1 MQQSRKSIF
10 RGRTGARTLANN
22 GKIICGAV
30 LASGN
35 GSNAENIIRFAR
47 QNPDK
52 IKIPVII
59 CDQPGAGI
67 IERAKKLG
75 VPCIVIPGTK
85 ATRREQETKILE
97 TLAEHQIEWVFLA
110 GYMRLVSAEFL
121 ARFADPTLGI
131 NRIVNIH
138 PSLLPQFPG
147 VDSYRRAYDAGVNLA
162 GVTLHFV
169 DNGIDTGPIIEQ
181 RKFERAA
188 NEDFETFRSRGMAL
202 EYEVYT
208 SFLKRLTEGRPTR
221 IEIASRIPDCRLEK
235 WAREARDH
243 MDAPLEALEEV
254 KVYKIKPH
262 ESRQV
267 LLQDKLRSVFAD
279 PVLQEFYTEE
289 RRYASRQK
297 APSFVAEVSFRP
309 GVTDNPARSAEEALS
324 LAGINAEVASGS
336 LYYMYGDVDANAA
349 NRVASELLANNLIQ
363 KVDVWPIDVFRA
375 KARFDDV
382 ALPHVV
388 FAAPPQVEEISLDLD
403 DAGLEKLSKDRCL
416 ALSLEE
422 MKHIRAPH
430 GGNKPKPT
438 DVELEIIAQSWS
450 EHCKHKIFSA
460 KIEYTDSAGKTQ
472 VIDNLYR
479 TYIKRATKEIAEERK
494 LDWLISVF
502 SDNAGIV
509 RFDDNI
515 DLCIKVETHNSPSAL
530 DPYGGALT
538 GILGVN
544 RDILGAGLGARPIA
558 NTDVFCF
565 APPDMPS
572 APEEQFMPKGPAAPR
587 RILEGVHRGVEDG
600 GNKSGIPTVNGA
612 FFFDRN
618 YAGKPLVFVGTVGV
632 MPHVLP
638 DGRPSAEKKLSV
650 GDHIM
655 MIGGAIGADG
665 IHGATFSSLELND
678 NAPATA
684 VQIGDP
690 LTQKR
695 MTDFLMEARDLGL
708 YVALTDNGAGGLSSS
723 VGEMASL
730 SNGACI
736 DLALCPVKYPGLS
749 PWELMV
755 SESQERM
762 TIAVSPGKCDQFL
775 ALAKRRGVM
784 ATDIGFFKNDGK
796 LTVLYQG
803 KLTGELELDF
813 VHNSLPQMELKAEWT
828 GPKPRGAWSAST
840 KLEDKKQPA
849 PKKPGEALLK
859 LLQSPNITSKEKWVR
874 AYDHEVQAAT
884 HQKPFV
890 GVAADGPGDA
900 GVIWL
905 YPHGGSKENGVA
917 IGCGLAPRLSLV
929 DTCLMAQYAVDE
941 AVRNVVV
948 SGGDP
953 DMCCLL
959 DNFCWPDPVA
969 SAKNPDG
976 AYKLGQLVR
985 ACQGLYDIC
994 KAYGTPLVSGKDSM
1008 KNDFRGKDKRR
1019 QDIVISVLPTLMV
1032 TAMAK
1037 APMGCSVGSNFKAA
1051 GDLIYLLGG
1060 NGHGLA
1066 GSEFSCH
1073 FEVTDDAPSID
1084 LKKNLALYRTFHQAL
1099 KQGLIASAHDISEG
1113 GLLTAIAES
1122 MIGGRAGAALS
1133 LENASNDVFF
1143 NEAAGRILVSVS
1155 SAHVAAFEKI
1165 FATAPIGKVTS
1176 DDKLVIDKTDAI
1188 PLSALVEA
1196 WKKGF

>member
-1 MQQSRKSIF
+1 M
-10 RGRTGARTLANN
+10 
-22 GKIICGAV
+22 
-30 LASGN
+30 
-35 GSNAENIIRFAR
+35 
-47 QNPDK
+47 
-52 IKIPVII
+52 
-59 CDQPGAGI
+59 
-67 IERAKKLG
+67 
-75 VPCIVIPGTK
+75 
-85 ATRREQETKILE
+85 
-97 TLAEHQIEWVFLA
+97 
-110 GYMRLVSAEFL
+110 
-121 ARFADPTLGI
+121 
-131 NRIVNIH
+131 
-138 PSLLPQFPG
+138 
-147 VDSYRRAYDAGVNLA
+147 
-162 GVTLHFV
+162 
-169 DNGIDTGPIIEQ
+169 
-181 RKFERAA
+181 
-188 NEDFETFRSRGMAL
+188 
-202 EYEVYT
+202 
-208 SFLKRLTEGRPTR
+208 
-221 IEIASRIPDCRLEK
+221 
-235 WAREARDH
+235 
-243 MDAPLEALEEV
+243 
-254 KVYKIKPH
+254 
-262 ESRQV
+262 
-267 LLQDKLRSVFAD
+267 
-279 PVLQEFYTEE
+279 
-289 RRYASRQK
+289 
-297 APSFVAEVSFRP
+297 
-309 GVTDNPARSAEEALS
+309 
-324 LAGINAEVASGS
+324 ASGS
-336 LYYMYGDVDANAA
+336 LYYMYGDVDAKDADK
-349 NRVASELLANNLIQ
+349 VASELLANNLIQ
-363 KVDVWPIDVFRA
+363 KVDVWPIDAFRSR
-375 KARFDDV
+375 ARFDGV
-382 ALPHVV
+382 ELPHVA
-388 FAAPPQVEEISLDLD
+388 FATPPRVEEISLDLD
-403 DAGLEKLSKDRCL
+403 DAGLEKLSKDRFL

-422 MKHIRAPH
+422 MKHIRAAN
-430 GGNKPKPT
+430 GGGKRKPT
-438 DVELEIIAQSWS
+438 DVELEILAQSWS

-460 KIEYTDSAGKTQ
+460 KIEYKDETGKTV

-509 RFDDNI
+509 RFDDNV

-565 APPDMPS
+565 APPDMPT
-572 APEEQFMPKGPAAPR
+572 AAEEQFMPKGPASPR

-612 FFFDRN
+612 FFFDRD

-632 MPHVLP
+632 MPPVLP
-638 DGRPSAEKKLSV
+638 DGRPSAEKKLSA
-650 GDHIM
+650 GDRIVM
-655 MIGGAIGADG
+655 VGGAIGADG

-695 MTDFLMEARDLGL
+695 MTDFLLEARDLGL
-708 YVALTDNGAGGLSSS
+708 YTALTDNGAGGLSSS
-723 VGEMASL
+723 VGEMATL
-730 SNGACI
+730 SNGAQI

-762 TIAVSPGKCDQFL
+762 TVAVAPGKRDQFL
-775 ALAKRRGVM
+775 SLAARRGVT
-784 ATDIGFFKNDGK
+784 ATDIGFFKDDGK

-803 KLTGELELDF
+803 KLTGELELEF

-828 GPKPRGAWSAST
+828 GPKQRGAWSTST
-840 KLEDKKQPA
+840 KLENKKQPA

-884 HQKPFV
+884 HQKPFT

-905 YPHGGSKENGVA
+905 YPHGGAKENGVA
-917 IGCGLAPRLSLV
+917 IGCGLAPRLSLL
-929 DTCLMAQYAVDE
+929 DPYLMAQYAVDE

-959 DNFCWPDPVA
+959 DNFCWPDPVV
-969 SAKNPDG
+969 SAKNPEG

-1008 KNDFRGKDKRR
+1008 KNDFRGKDKRG
-1019 QDIVISVLPTLMV
+1019 QEIAISVLPTLMV

-1037 APMGCSVGSNFKAA
+1037 APMGCSVGSSFKTA

-1060 NGHGLA
+1060 NGQGLA

-1073 FEVTDDAPSID
+1073 FETTENAPTID
-1084 LKKNLALYRTFHQAL
+1084 LEKNLALYRKLHQAL
-1099 KQGLIASAHDISEG
+1099 KQGLILSAHDISEG
-1113 GLLTAIAES
+1113 GLLTAVAES
-1122 MIGGRAGAALS
+1122 MIGGRTGAALS
-1133 LENASNDVFF
+1133 LENTNNDALF
-1143 NEAAGRILVSVS
+1143 NEAAGRLLVSVS
-1155 SAHVAAFEKI
+1155 PANSVVFEKT
-1165 FATAPIGKVTS
+1165 FGVTPIGKVTA
-1176 DDKLVIDKTDAI
+1176 DDQLAIDGVETIA
-1188 PLSALVEA
+1188 LNALVTA